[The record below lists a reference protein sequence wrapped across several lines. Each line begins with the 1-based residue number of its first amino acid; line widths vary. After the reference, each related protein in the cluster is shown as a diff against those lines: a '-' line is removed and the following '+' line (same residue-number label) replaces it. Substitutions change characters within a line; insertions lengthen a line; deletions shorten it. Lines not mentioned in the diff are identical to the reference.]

1 MNEQV
6 KIAVAGAGYWGKNLV
21 RNFDSLGVLGLIC
34 DNQKETLKTFSE
46 KYPHVPITDSFNSV
60 LEDDSVTAVAIATP
74 AETHYQVVKETLLAD
89 KHVFVEK
96 PLALQEAE
104 GIQLHEL
111 AKDRKKVLMVGH
123 LLQYH
128 PVVVKLK
135 QLVSTGELGKLQYI
149 YSNRLNLGKIRRE
162 ENILWSFA
170 PHDISVI
177 LALADEMP
185 DEVLSS
191 GANYLHPKVADVTL
205 SSLSFPSGIRA
216 HIFVSWL
223 HPYKEQRL
231 VVVGDRKMAVFNDVE
246 PEDKLL
252 LYPHRIEWKD
262 HLPVPDKKEAER
274 VVVDKKEPLRE
285 ECLHFVNCVRENI
298 RPITDGEEALR
309 VLRVLQ
315 ACQES
320 LEQGGKPVSIKKT
333 AAIPYRAD
341 VQAHETAVIDA
352 GCEVGAGTK
361 IWHFSHVIKGS
372 KIGRDCN
379 IGQNVVIGPDVT
391 IGNKVKIQNNVSVY
405 AGVTLE
411 NGVFCGPSMVFTNVY
426 NPRSYISRK
435 DEIRTTLVKEGATLG
450 ANCTILCGHTI
461 GRFAFVGAGTVVLD
475 DVPDFALMV
484 GNPAGIKGWMCR
496 CGIRLHF
503 DGKRATCDVCGSR
516 YEKDGDSIQ
525 EVQSADDNR
534 LSKPSKSSGKRH

>member
-34 DNQKETLKTFSE
+34 DNQKETLETFSE
-46 KYPHVPITDSFNSV
+46 NYPHVPITDSFNSV

-104 GIQLHEL
+104 GIKLHEL

-177 LALADEMP
+177 LSLADEMP

-274 VVVDKKEPLRE
+274 VAVDKKEPLRE
-285 ECLHFVNCVRENI
+285 ECLHF
-298 RPITDGEEALR
+298 
-309 VLRVLQ
+309 
-315 ACQES
+315 
-320 LEQGGKPVSIKKT
+320 
-333 AAIPYRAD
+333 
-341 VQAHETAVIDA
+341 
-352 GCEVGAGTK
+352 
-361 IWHFSHVIKGS
+361 
-372 KIGRDCN
+372 
-379 IGQNVVIGPDVT
+379 
-391 IGNKVKIQNNVSVY
+391 
-405 AGVTLE
+405 
-411 NGVFCGPSMVFTNVY
+411 
-426 NPRSYISRK
+426 
-435 DEIRTTLVKEGATLG
+435 
-450 ANCTILCGHTI
+450 
-461 GRFAFVGAGTVVLD
+461 
-475 DVPDFALMV
+475 
-484 GNPAGIKGWMCR
+484 GI
-496 CGIRLHF
+496 I
-503 DGKRATCDVCGSR
+503 
-516 YEKDGDSIQ
+516 
-525 EVQSADDNR
+525 
-534 LSKPSKSSGKRH
+534 